1 MDDSTNYHLLKTLES
16 NPELTQRDIAREM
29 GISLGKANYCLRA
42 LMDKGFV
49 KARNFKNSR
58 KRSAYAYILTPKGAE
73 EKARVTYRFL
83 KRKLR
88 EYEELKQEIEELKQ
102 ECEGGKARK

>member
-16 NPELTQRDIAREM
+16 NPELTQRELAREM

-42 LMDKGFV
+42 LTDKGLV
-49 KARNFKNSR
+49 KARNFRNSR
-58 KRSAYAYILTPKGAE
+58 NRSAYAYFLTPKGME
-73 EKARVTYRFL
+73 EKARVTCRFL

-88 EYEELKQEIEELKQ
+88 EYEELKQEIEELRREAGSK
-102 ECEGGKARK
+102 